1 MPVTG
6 LSAES
11 QLTRLLT
18 KCQNTKA
25 SQLQMP
31 GDCNYN
37 INPSMACP
45 CIMPACLW
53 TVEDQSLIDV
63 KTRTRWKTP
72 IRHIY
77 TINTVAKLMELIDQ

>member
-1 MPVTG
+1 
-6 LSAES
+6 
-11 QLTRLLT
+11 
-18 KCQNTKA
+18 
-25 SQLQMP
+25 
-31 GDCNYN
+31 
-37 INPSMACP
+37 MACP